1 MIQKIK
7 DLMAIKEH
15 IDVIKNNLNYTTNSV
30 NELKAEIGSLKQ
42 HVNNNMNEIDNK
54 RVEFFENFNENIELM
69 KTIRHDFEKELFQFK
84 LLKTQLQ
91 KRLVE
96 KFEEELGKE
105 LKLQTDKLRGD
116 ADLYNGLK
124 ENLVQI
130 TGRVNNLGEEINK
143 FVMIS
148 RSLKKEDFELT
159 KFSNRLLEMDKEKI
173 ELMKRIDTLERL
185 LSKMRR
191 QEYATR

>member
-1 MIQKIK
+1 MLQKIK
-7 DLMAIKEH
+7 DLMAIKEQ
-15 IDVIKNNLNYTTNSV
+15 IDVIKNNLNYTTNSM
-30 NELKAEIGSLKQ
+30 NELKAEMGSLKQ
-42 HVNNNMNEIDNK
+42 HVNSNMNEIDNK
-54 RVEFFENFNENIELM
+54 RIEFFKNFNENIELM
-69 KTIRHDFEKELFQFK
+69 KTIRNDFEKELFQFK

-96 KFEEELGKE
+96 RFEEELGKE
-105 LKLQTDKLRGD
+105 LKMQTDKLRSD
-116 ADLYNGLK
+116 AELYNGLK
-124 ENLVQI
+124 ENLAQI
-130 TGRVNNLGEEINK
+130 TGRVNNLGDEINK

-159 KFSNRLLEMDKEKI
+159 KFAGQLLEMDKEKV
-173 ELMKRIDTLERL
+173 ELMRKIDTLERL